1 MATASFLLAVICLL
15 GAFDIAYFHWYRC
28 RLGDRAESRVEV
40 WLHVARGFIY
50 ALQLALVPNVQF
62 HGVFYA
68 VFVAL
73 FVADIGVA
81 MADIAVEPAS
91 RRSQGGLPGGEYLMH
106 IVLSVLVGAYLH
118 AIAMG
123 SLAWRHLPSAVVY
136 APADVPGW
144 LRGLLGLM
152 GAGAALVAVVEGLA
166 LVEQRLPRPAPIHVR
181 VRLRT
186 TVERLWEVTQDH
198 RLHPSWD
205 HRFSRISMLG
215 EVIQTGTAMRYE
227 KDLLGVTI
235 RGGGRYK
242 LHRPCRQSTFEFW
255 SEDRRSLIRRGVG
268 LWLYRAVGEG
278 VVEFSTS
285 YTYEVRWGGIGRW
298 IDRAV
303 FRPLFQRATERS
315 FRRLAERYF
324 PEGASRVAG
333 ARGRKPVLFLDGG
346 DLAPSSGASAS
357 KPCAGPGAR
366 QRERDV
372 RERVPRGAELPHHD
386 GAEGGE
392 SDAQETEGERVAHR
406 ASRSELGR
414 DVAAGGV
421 ERDAV
426 GEREHEQ

>member
-1 MATASFLLAVICLL
+1 MVTASFLLAVVCLI
-15 GAFDIAYFHWYRC
+15 GAFDIAYFHWHRC
-28 RLGDRAESRVEV
+28 RLGERAESRAEV
-40 WLHVARGFIY
+40 WIHVARGFIY

-62 HGVFYA
+62 HGAFYA

-91 RRSQGGLPGGEYLMH
+91 RRSQGGLPAGEYSMH

-118 AIAMG
+118 AIALDSM
-123 SLAWRHLPSAVVY
+123 AWRHQPSAIVY

-144 LRGLLGLM
+144 LRGTLGLM
-152 GAGAALVAVVEGLA
+152 GAGAALVAVIEGLA

-186 TVERLWEVTQDH
+186 TVERLWELTQDH
-198 RLHPSWD
+198 KLHPSWD
-205 HRFSRISMLG
+205 HRFSRIVMLG
-215 EVIQTGTAMRYE
+215 EVVQTGTAMRYE

-255 SEDRRSLIRRGVG
+255 SEDPRSLIRRGVG
-268 LWLYRAVGEG
+268 LWLYRAVGDG

-285 YTYEVRWGGIGRW
+285 YTYEVRWGALGRW
-298 IDRAV
+298 FDRAV

-324 PEGASRVAG
+324 PEAASRVAG
-333 ARGRKPVLFLDGG
+333 ARGRKPVHVLGY
-346 DLAPSSGASAS
+346 
-357 KPCAGPGAR
+357 
-366 QRERDV
+366 
-372 RERVPRGAELPHHD
+372 
-386 GAEGGE
+386 GGE
-392 SDAQETEGERVAHR
+392 P
-406 ASRSELGR
+406 
-414 DVAAGGV
+414 AG
-421 ERDAV
+421 
-426 GEREHEQ
+426 